1 MLELPEISMDGSV
14 HGVVELKD
22 SWCQKFNGDDF
33 AQIVIVQRGECW
45 FEMPESGDAP
55 VHVPEGAVLGTVGGG
70 MQIWRGSSNTPIPDD
85 EQHFEV
91 AMWPDEAQG
100 ATDKNYTRMFIGRSP
115 RSVNKLLPAF
125 PKWFYIS
132 PKESKTITR
141 LKLLIKLVELES
153 SGDECEMERQ
163 GVIRRLSE
171 VMTVIVARH
180 VKETLVNQ
188 NPRWPEM
195 AVDSQIMRALR
206 MIENEPARDWT
217 VETLASEVGMG
228 RSTFAL
234 RFREL
239 VGDTPVNAL
248 NRIRMLRAAKAIRD
262 GQKSISLIAQSIG
275 YSSEPAFIKAFARYF
290 GAPPGRYRA
299 SNCRA
304 APDPAKNIPAREN
317 MRAN

>member
-1 MLELPEISMDGSV
+1 VLELPEITMDGSF
-14 HGVVELKD
+14 HGVVELND
-22 SWCQKFNGDDF
+22 SWCKRFDGDDF
-33 AQIVIVQRGECW
+33 AQFVIVQRGECC
-45 FEMPESGDAP
+45 FEMPDNCEGV
-55 VHVPEGAVLGTVGGG
+55 VHVSEGAVLVTVGGG
-70 MQIWRGSSNTPIPDD
+70 AQIWRDSSDTAIPDGD
-85 EQHFEV
+85 QDFEV
-91 AMWPDEAQG
+91 AWPEETPKACG
-100 ATDKNYTRMFIGRSP
+100 RKYTRLFIGRSP

-125 PKWFYIS
+125 PKWMYIP
-132 PKESKTITR
+132 PKETETIER
-141 LKLLIKLVELES
+141 LKLVMEMIELES
-153 SGDECEMERQ
+153 SGDECAMERQ

-171 VMTVIVARH
+171 VGTVILARH
-180 VKETLVNQ
+180 VKETLANQ

-195 AVDSQIMRALR
+195 AVDSQIMRALK
-206 MIENEPARDWT
+206 MIESEPARDWT

-234 RFREL
+234 RFRQL

-299 SNCRA
+299 SNCRGV
-304 APDPAKNIPAREN
+304 PDPAKDMPAREN
-317 MRAN
+317 MRTN